1 VNGSPARAAAR
12 WVSGEVLDLART
24 GPVAGSVTAVYGAT
38 VHAELGGFVVALLP
52 PGAPRMPNGLSV
64 ATGLAGERAPYV
76 GDPVVLTTEGL
87 TAGGL
92 AIAWDAERP
101 PRWDPR
107 VRRWSPRRLRGLR
120 ERANAILGT
129 LEPAADSLAQAGGF
143 APDDSGAR
151 AGLEALFAAVRS
163 GDPCDAA
170 GAGRRLAGRGP
181 GLTPAGDDVLAAAA
195 LTVASAGAV
204 STSAPAP
211 WRAWLAALAPPDLR
225 RRTTSVSATL
235 LELAVRG
242 RGIGPARDL
251 LTPDPI
257 HDRRLR
263 QDLAGLRGLGHTT
276 GAAYAATIGTVAL
289 LLAPGGTRTQRDRS
303 TTRRRPH
310 AS

>member
-1 VNGSPARAAAR
+1 VNGVAAR
-12 WVSGEVLDLART
+12 WVSGEVLELART
-24 GPVAGSVTAVYGAT
+24 GPPAGSVTAVYGAT

-64 ATGLAGERAPYV
+64 ATALAGERAPVV
-76 GDPVVLTTEGL
+76 GDPVVLTTQGL

-101 PRWDPR
+101 PRWDSR
-107 VRRWSPRRLRGLR
+107 VRRWSPGRLRGLR
-120 ERANAILGT
+120 ERAKAILGT
-129 LEPAADSLAQAGGF
+129 LEPAAGSLARAGGF
-143 APDDSGAR
+143 APGDPAAR
-151 AGLEALFAAVRS
+151 EGLEALLAAVRT
-163 GDPCDAA
+163 GDPRDAA
-170 GAGRRLAGRGP
+170 HAGRTLAGRGP

-195 LTVASAGAV
+195 LTVASAGVGPA
-204 STSAPAP
+204 SAP

-289 LLAPGGTRTQRDRS
+289 LLAPGGTRT
-303 TTRRRPH
+303 
-310 AS
+310 